1 MPAKRTLEPTGT
13 LVLVHLLVASSCA
26 SGHLQDIPLDERGCQ
41 VHGPPGALQR
51 LSAHTLEKGTL
62 RISCASGH
70 LLDITPLAKGEC
82 FSDLDPPSHIWKK
95 TNCDRDNWLQDSY
108 HFLPARCF
116 THGKKGVID
125 SNWCFPMTNPW
136 WMSIFLLCL
145 KSMLPL
151 KLPSSCCCCLK
162 PHHPKQ
168 HVPWVSAGCR
178 TFVFIFCKHKS
189 CFLLFL
195 SRATVK

>member
-1 MPAKRTLEPTGT
+1 MLRSMINFLLHLVSIAPITGST
-13 LVLVHLLVASSCA
+13 MAA
-26 SGHLQDIPLDERGCQ
+26 
-41 VHGPPGALQR
+41 
-51 LSAHTLEKGTL
+51 
-62 RISCASGH
+62 
-70 LLDITPLAKGEC
+70 TPQNKKN
-82 FSDLDPPSHIWKK
+82 DRDPDNHIWMSYFWLGPTRSHLKK